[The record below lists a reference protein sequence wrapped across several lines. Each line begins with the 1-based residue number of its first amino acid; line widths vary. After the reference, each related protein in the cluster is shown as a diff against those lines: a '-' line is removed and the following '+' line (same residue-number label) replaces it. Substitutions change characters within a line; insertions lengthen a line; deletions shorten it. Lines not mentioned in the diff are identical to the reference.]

1 MLTAL
6 GGLAL
11 FLLGIERI
19 TSSLTS
25 LSGRRMRR
33 AMASATRGPLRALGT
48 GTAVSAL
55 TQSGTAT
62 AVTCL
67 GLVTSGLVAVR
78 EGIAMSLGAKVGA
91 TLAIQLAAFDVAEAA
106 VPLVGVGFVLLLWRR
121 ARPVGGLLVGAGM
134 LFLGLDITVGAMAD
148 LKEAELFRLAIDA
161 AERQPFAVAAVGAL
175 LGALLS
181 STNGVT
187 AVALGLYAAG
197 GVEFQAA
204 LALVVGGN
212 VGGTLLPLLAAR
224 DMDVPARRVAAS
236 HLAIK
241 TLGAVAAVAAAG
253 WIAGWIAALGGD
265 GARQI
270 ANLHTGF
277 NLVVALVGTVLAG
290 PAARLATR
298 ALPSGGEGITPKYLR
313 DDALDDPHLASALAE
328 RETVRIADQVLVMAE
343 LAVDG
348 LQRGRWEA
356 EAIGG
361 REAKVDRLT
370 HIVVDYLAR
379 LRSQHGSDPESER
392 LLLIANELEHL
403 GDQVRRLAKR
413 DARMR
418 EDGIEFSRDGR
429 DELARA
435 GRRVVQRMRSA
446 FTAMATTDER
456 MAQKVAAGRGELER
470 FDAELRVAHLSRL
483 EDRLPESQASS
494 SHHLEMLTTL
504 RQIDFGVT
512 RIARWIQ
519 GTDATVTES

>member
-1 MLTAL
+1 VLTAL

-19 TSSLTS
+19 TSALTH
-25 LSGRRMRR
+25 LSGRRLRR
-33 AMASATRGPLRALGT
+33 AMASATRGPLRALAT
-48 GTAVSAL
+48 GTAASAL
-55 TQSGTAT
+55 SQSGTAT
-62 AVTCL
+62 AVTTL

-78 EGIAMSLGAKVGA
+78 EGIAMSLGAKLGA

-106 VPLVGVGFVLLLWRR
+106 VPLVGIGFLLLLWRR
-121 ARPVGGLLVGAGM
+121 LRSVGGLLVGIGM
-134 LFLGLDITVGAMAD
+134 LFLGLDITVGAMSELRD
-148 LKEAELFRLAIDA
+148 AELFAVAIDA
-161 AERQPFAVAAVGAL
+161 AERQPFAVAGVGAL

-187 AVALGLYAAG
+187 AIALGLYAVS

-224 DMDVPARRVAAS
+224 DMDAGARRVATA
-236 HLAIK
+236 HIGIK
-241 TLGAVAAVAAAG
+241 AVAAMAAVAAAG
-253 WIAGWIAALGGD
+253 PIATWVAALGGD

-277 NLVVALVGTVLAG
+277 NLAAALVGTILAA
-290 PAARLATR
+290 PVAALTARL
-298 ALPSGGEGITPKYLR
+298 LPTGNEGITPKYLR
-313 DDALDDPHLASALAE
+313 DDALDDPHLAAALAE
-328 RETVRIADQVLVMAE
+328 RETVRIADQVVVMAE
-343 LAVDG
+343 LAVEG

-356 EAIGG
+356 EAIGA

-370 HIVVDYLAR
+370 HVLVEYLAR
-379 LRSQHGSDPESER
+379 LRSQHGPDPESER
-392 LLLIANELEHL
+392 LLLIANELEHI

-418 EDGIEFSRDGR
+418 ESGIEFSRDGR
-429 DELARA
+429 DELAHA
-435 GRRVVQRMRSA
+435 GHRVVQRMRSA
-446 FTAMATTDER
+446 FTAMATKDRR
-456 MAQKVAAGRGELER
+456 MAEQVATGRAELER

-483 EDRLPESQASS
+483 EDRLPESRASS
-494 SHHLEMLTTL
+494 THHLEMLTTV

-512 RIARWIQ
+512 RIARWTL
-519 GTDATVTES
+519 GTNVSGSEG